1 MIIYIVE
8 RPGGGVVAVYSDGLK
23 AAALDHASRIN
34 GQVAEKDI
42 TQSDVVNIMA
52 QVTEEQTEVKGGKD

>member
-8 RPGGGVVAVYSDGLK
+8 RQGGGVVAVYSDGLK

-34 GQVAEKDI
+34 GQVEEKNI
-42 TQSDVVNIMA
+42 TLSDVVNIMA
-52 QVTEEQTEVKGGKD
+52 QVTEEQTKVEGGKD